1 MKVLV
6 ADKFEKSGLEGLR
19 ALGCEVLSEPD
30 LKDEV
35 LDTRLKESKA
45 PILIV
50 RSTKVTEQMIEGSSL
65 RLIIRAGA
73 GYNTI
78 DTVAASTHGVYVCN
92 CPGKNA
98 AAVAE
103 LAMGLILAIDR
114 KIPENVQEFRA
125 GKWNKKEFSK
135 ARGVAGETLGLVGLG
150 NIGREMIARA
160 HAFGMKVIAHSHH
173 TPPDEANRLGIEVVS
188 LKDLAQRS
196 SIVSVHC
203 ALSPTTKGLL
213 DADFFSDLAP
223 GTIFVNTSRSE
234 VVVESALIE
243 AIERGI
249 LAGLDVFDNEPTS
262 GDGDV
267 ASPLQG
273 LSGAYVTHHIGASTN
288 QAQEAV
294 ASETVRIVQEFLTGA
309 NPPNAVNSV

>member
-1 MKVLV
+1 MKVLI
-6 ADKFEKSGLEGLR
+6 ADKFEKSGLEGIA

-30 LKDEV
+30 LKD
-35 LDTRLKESKA
+35 DALKARIKDSGA

-50 RSTKVTEQMIEGSSL
+50 RSTKVTEAMIEGSAL

-78 DTVAASTHGVYVCN
+78 DTAAASTHGVYVCN

-114 KIPENVQEFRA
+114 RIPENVSQFRE

-135 ARGVAGETLGLVGLG
+135 ARGLAGEILGLVGLG
-150 NIGREMIARA
+150 NIGREMIIRA
-160 HAFGMKVIAHSHH
+160 KAFGMKIIAYSHH
-173 TPPDEANRLGIEVVS
+173 TSPEDAARYGIELVS
-188 LKDLAQRS
+188 LSDLAARS

-203 ALSPTTKGLL
+203 SLNANTKGLL
-213 DADFFSDLAP
+213 GDEFFASLSNEA
-223 GTIFVNTSRSE
+223 IFVNTSRSE
-234 VVVESALIE
+234 VVVESALIA
-243 AIERGI
+243 AIENGLR
-249 LAGLDVFDNEPTS
+249 AGVDVFDSEPAFAEGEVS
-262 GDGDV
+262 
-267 ASPLQG
+267 SPLSH
-273 LSGAYVTHHIGASTN
+273 LAGAYVTHHIGASTN

-294 ASETVRIVQEFLTGA
+294 ASETVRIVREFIQGGT
-309 NPPNAVNSV
+309 PPNAVNSI

>member
-6 ADKFEKSGLEGLR
+6 ADKFEKSGLEGLA
-19 ALGCEVLSEPD
+19 ALGCQVLSEPD
-30 LKDEV
+30 LKEDALEA
-35 LDTRLKESKA
+35 RLKESEA

-50 RSTKVTEQMIEGSSL
+50 RSTKVTEAMIEGSSL

-114 KIPENVQEFRA
+114 RIPENVSQFRE

-135 ARGVAGETLGLVGLG
+135 ARGIAGETLGLVGLG
-150 NIGREMIARA
+150 NIGREMITRA
-160 HAFGMKVIAHSHH
+160 KAFGMNVIAHSHH
-173 TPPDEANRLGIEVVS
+173 TSPDDAARYGIELVS
-188 LKDLAQRS
+188 LSELARRS

-203 ALSPTTKGLL
+203 SLNANTKGLL
-213 DADFFSDLAP
+213 GDEFFAELSNDA
-223 GTIFVNTSRSE
+223 IFINTSRSE
-234 VVVESALIE
+234 VVVEAALIA
-243 AIERGI
+243 AIENGLR
-249 LAGLDVFDNEPTS
+249 AGLDVFDNEPV
-262 GDGDV
+262 V
-267 ASPLQG
+267 AEGETDSPLTG

-294 ASETVRIVQEFLTGA
+294 ASETVRIVEEFIQGA
-309 NPPNAVNSV
+309 TPPNAVNSI